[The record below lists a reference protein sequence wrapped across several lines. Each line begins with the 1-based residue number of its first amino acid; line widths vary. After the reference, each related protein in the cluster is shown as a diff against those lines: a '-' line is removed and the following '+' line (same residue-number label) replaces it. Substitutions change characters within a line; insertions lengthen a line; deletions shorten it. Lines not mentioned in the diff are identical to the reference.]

1 MVVLHS
7 LALARVRYAPVLTA
21 RTVVPPRFARYP
33 ALPPSCR
40 CSHTHADTELA
51 RILAS
56 PPFLTPL
63 SRALPSGRACKES
76 RLTSSRARIPAL
88 CPRTVLSWILVT
100 RRAIS
105 RAPCPCQCSH
115 CSIHG
120 DCKDRTLPALPPPRQ
135 CHYTEPGEEL
145 ARTPFRAL
153 PSRACLHGTLV
164 AHKVSPRPTWIDTE
178 LTRSSSVTT
187 TQHSI

>member
-1 MVVLHS
+1 MSHRATSGCGSLYTHGCRLLRQCVHMVVLHS

-120 DCKDRTLPALPPPRQ
+120 DCKDRTPPALPRHACVITLSLVRSLQ
-135 CHYTEPGEEL
+135 G
-145 ARTPFRAL
+145 
-153 PSRACLHGTLV
+153 PSRMLF
-164 AHKVSPRPTWIDTE
+164 P
-178 LTRSSSVTT
+178 SSVLMPVLAL
-187 TQHSI
+187 